1 MSLELTQER
10 EQAHALLDMLS
21 AEKLN
26 AVLSLLEVMVEPLS
40 RSLALA
46 PVEEEEITV
55 ETAAA
60 FDRARASL
68 ARGEGIPH
76 AEILR
81 EFGLSK

>member
-1 MSLELTQER
+1 VEGNLDQER
-10 EQAHALLDMLS
+10 QVAHALLDMLP

-26 AVLSLLEVMVEPLS
+26 AVRTLLEVMVEPPA

-46 PVEEEEITV
+46 PVDDEEITP

-60 FDRARASL
+60 LDRARASL

-76 AEILR
+76 EEIRR
-81 EFGLSK
+81 EFGLSQ

>member
-60 FDRARASL
+60 LDRARASL